1 MRIWINIK
9 KVLIIFLSLFI
20 VFFSLSAPYSTRN
33 IDKLAYVLALGLDI
47 GNSNTL
53 KISVQLAKP
62 SNGSNGSSGT
72 AYEKIVNS
80 VDCAS
85 IETGISLLNSYISRR
100 LDLSHCKAIVISE
113 KLAQKGVS
121 EYMYTLLSS
130 PRTSPHA
137 NIIISKIPSEDFLN
151 IASPE
156 LEDLP
161 SRFYEI
167 TLASN
172 EYTSYT
178 QNVTL
183 INFFSDCV
191 DSFKNPVATLGSSS
205 SLPISPADNIEN
217 IGLAV
222 FKNDIL
228 VGELNAEE
236 SILHMMVSNK
246 LKSCTISIPNPIG
259 DSESINLSIKLAHNT
274 KNSVSLVNG
283 TPFISSAVK
292 INAKIESAT
301 QKSSYGNSSYYSK
314 ENIQLIEESCNQYL
328 KKALNDYLYKTAKEY
343 NCDID
348 GFGKYAV
355 KYFPT
360 IKDWQDYNWLD
371 NFQNSTFN
379 VNVETTIKSGNTFL

>member
-1 MRIWINIK
+1 
-9 KVLIIFLSLFI
+9 
-20 VFFSLSAPYSTRN
+20 
-33 IDKLAYVLALGLDI
+33 
-47 GNSNTL
+47 
-53 KISVQLAKP
+53 
-62 SNGSNGSSGT
+62 
-72 AYEKIVNS
+72 
-80 VDCAS
+80 
-85 IETGISLLNSYISRR
+85 
-100 LDLSHCKAIVISE
+100 
-113 KLAQKGVS
+113 
-121 EYMYTLLSS
+121 
-130 PRTSPHA
+130 
-137 NIIISKIPSEDFLN
+137 
-151 IASPE
+151 
-156 LEDLP
+156 
-161 SRFYEI
+161 
-167 TLASN
+167 
-172 EYTSYT
+172 
-178 QNVTL
+178 
-183 INFFSDCV
+183 
-191 DSFKNPVATLGSSS
+191 
-205 SLPISPADNIEN
+205 
-217 IGLAV
+217 
-222 FKNDIL
+222 
-228 VGELNAEE
+228 
-236 SILHMMVSNK
+236 MMVSNK

-274 KNSVSLVNG
+274 KNSVSLVNR